1 MHLGR
6 AFERFWLRAETASHR
21 SQGSIPI
28 SRHLFTNPAHL
39 DAKQKNHLIW
49 NSSTPQEQIME
60 VGNQWWH
67 TPECWQRMAA

>member
-1 MHLGR
+1 MRPSLVFG
-6 AFERFWLRAETASHR
+6 AEEPKNALSGALVLT
-21 SQGSIPI
+21 
-28 SRHLFTNPAHL
+28 SRLLLTNPAHL

>member
-28 SRHLFTNPAHL
+28 SRLVVSEFADQNGVYGDLCATL
-39 DAKQKNHLIW
+39 YRSLLIGE
-49 NSSTPQEQIME
+49 TAGPFH
-60 VGNQWWH
+60 NQ
-67 TPECWQRMAA
+67 A